1 MGPMSIK
8 EKLVLSMGLLPQNAV
23 SYLVG
28 AAVRIRLPK
37 MIQTPVNSAF
47 VSMFGLNMQEAAKPL
62 TEYESIEE
70 IFTRSLGPNQRQIKG
85 SYVASADGV
94 LEMSRGAMNGNEA
107 IQAKGLA
114 YSLSEVVTGDSGVDI
129 CARWFTTVYLAPHN
143 YHRVHAP
150 FSGQVTAIR
159 YIPGR
164 LWPVNRPAVRAV
176 SNLFSRNERLVFD
189 FDIEGGG
196 KAWVVMVGAFNV
208 GRMATRLEPNFV
220 TNAISRQI
228 SVSHKPQNKRFS
240 TPVSVAAGEELG
252 IFMLGSTTIV
262 ILDDAARQNLNPR
275 EVLTPSTVVMGQNLS
290 Q

>member
-1 MGPMSIK
+1 
-8 EKLVLSMGLLPQNAV
+8 
-23 SYLVG
+23 
-28 AAVRIRLPK
+28 

>member
-1 MGPMSIK
+1 
-8 EKLVLSMGLLPQNAV
+8 
-23 SYLVG
+23 
-28 AAVRIRLPK
+28 
-37 MIQTPVNSAF
+37 
-47 VSMFGLNMQEAAKPL
+47 
-62 TEYESIEE
+62 
-70 IFTRSLGPNQRQIKG
+70 
-85 SYVASADGV
+85 
-94 LEMSRGAMNGNEA
+94 
-107 IQAKGLA
+107 
-114 YSLSEVVTGDSGVDI
+114 
-129 CARWFTTVYLAPHN
+129 
-143 YHRVHAP
+143 
-150 FSGQVTAIR
+150 
-159 YIPGR
+159 
-164 LWPVNRPAVRAV
+164 
-176 SNLFSRNERLVFD
+176 VFD